1 MPAVWIA
8 ALAVLSALLLVA
20 AAIVIAEKR
29 KCAAL
34 SRELKRTRRELT
46 EAGEMIRACEEKLGE
61 ARENCRAEIAKLHSS
76 ISHGFRIPLA
86 IMQGYAD
93 L

>member
-1 MPAVWIA
+1 VYCQGLQRSIAGKEQADLHGLGATKYYFLEAKDLPAVWIA

-34 SRELKRTRRELT
+34 SRELKRT
-46 EAGEMIRACEEKLGE
+46 GG
-61 ARENCRAEIAKLHSS
+61 S
-76 ISHGFRIPLA
+76 
-86 IMQGYAD
+86 
-93 L
+93 